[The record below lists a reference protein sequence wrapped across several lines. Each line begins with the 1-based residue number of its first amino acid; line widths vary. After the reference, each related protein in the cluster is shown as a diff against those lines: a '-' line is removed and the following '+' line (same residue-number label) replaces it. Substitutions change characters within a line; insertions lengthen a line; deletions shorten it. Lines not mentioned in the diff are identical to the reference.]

1 MKNGDKF
8 SQFINLFQERLEK
21 FPDKRKGKNKQYEM
35 RDAGLSAFGVFF
47 TQSPSFLAYQRTMEQ
62 KKGRSNVQTLFGGHK
77 IPSDNQIRDLLDE
90 VPPSYIN
97 PVFEE
102 SLDLIEKSGKLD
114 KFRAFEQNLLIAM
127 DGVEYFNSNTIHCQH
142 CSSRK
147 LKNGKTNYF
156 HSCVTPVIV
165 SPQSSLVIP
174 LAPEFVIPQDGHE
187 KQDCENAAAKRW
199 IRTYGQFYSRLLIT
213 MLGDDLYCHQP
224 ICEELLQ
231 QNLNFILTCRPESHK
246 TLYGH
251 LDGIELPTVITK
263 RWNGKFEE
271 TYTYRYLNQVPL
283 RDGNDALLVN
293 WFEIVVTCSDG
304 KVLYKNA
311 FATNHFITDDNV
323 TALAVAGRT
332 RWKVENENNNTLKTK
347 GYNLEHNF
355 GHGKKHLSSLLPSL
369 NILAFLFHTLLE
381 LFDDKYQLLRQHL
394 PSRKTFFDDLR
405 ALTRYIDFDGW
416 EHLLSFMLNGLELH
430 FNHNSS

>member
-1 MKNGDKF
+1 
-8 SQFINLFQERLEK
+8 
-21 FPDKRKGKNKQYEM
+21 
-35 RDAGLSAFGVFF
+35 
-47 TQSPSFLAYQRTMEQ
+47 
-62 KKGRSNVQTLFGGHK
+62 
-77 IPSDNQIRDLLDE
+77 
-90 VPPSYIN
+90 
-97 PVFEE
+97 
-102 SLDLIEKSGKLD
+102 
-114 KFRAFEQNLLIAM
+114 M
-127 DGVEYFNSNTIHCQH
+127 DGVEYFDSNTIHCQH

-174 LAPEFVIPQDGHE
+174 LAAEFVIPQDGHE
-187 KQDCENAAAKRW
+187 KQDCENAGAKRW
-199 IRTYGQFYSRLLIT
+199 IRIYGQLYSRLLIT

-231 QNLNFILTCRPESHK
+231 QNLNFIFTCRPESHQ

-263 RWNGKFEE
+263 CWNGKFEE

-293 WFEIVVTCSDG
+293 WFEIVVTRSDG

-347 GYNLEHNF
+347 DYNLEHNF
-355 GHGKKHLSSLLPSL
+355 GHGKQHLSSLLTSL

-381 LFDDKYQLLRQHL
+381 LFDDKYQLLRKHL
-394 PSRKTFFDDLR
+394 PSRKTFFGDLR

-416 EHLLSFMLNGLELH
+416 EHILSFMLNGLELH
-430 FNHNSS
+430 FSLKEVDDFEREVKKKVKNRIEMILDDRLKFAIKTIEESLDFYNIFLELQNKYKQETPEKRLIEKAWIDNQYQLLSGIEKQILKIIE